1 MDESFWSANND
12 DEDKECRYLGIS
24 ENAPVD
30 TCDAMGSNWPAW
42 FDADYD
48 GKCAMKP
55 LQFLDD
61 GHAINC
67 QKGSPASLYG
77 DNTIIGRSLAVHG
90 DKEESSIDACCTI
103 MDMVTEDG
111 KPDRVAFRAETK
123 KLMKQKRAIKKRR
136 NRKEQRDVIWDSDD
150 ESDMSDSDSDDS
162 DDSSDE
168 EGSGRRMADLLA
180 FGQN

>member
-1 MDESFWSANND
+1 
-12 DEDKECRYLGIS
+12 
-24 ENAPVD
+24 
-30 TCDAMGSNWPAW
+30 
-42 FDADYD
+42 
-48 GKCAMKP
+48 
-55 LQFLDD
+55 
-61 GHAINC
+61 
-67 QKGSPASLYG
+67 
-77 DNTIIGRSLAVHG
+77 
-90 DKEESSIDACCTI
+90 

-162 DDSSDE
+162 DDSDDSSDE

-180 FGQN
+180 FSQN

>member
-1 MDESFWSANND
+1 MDPDMWKANHD
-12 DEDKECRYLGIS
+12 DDKECRYLGIS

-42 FDADYD
+42 FDKDYD

-61 GHAINC
+61 GYAINS

-123 KLMKQKRAIKKRR
+123 KLMKQKRAIKRKRMNDNDEDDSMDERR
-136 NRKEQRDVIWDSDD
+136 NLSDD
-150 ESDMSDSDSDDS
+150 ESDMSDSNSDDY
-162 DDSSDE
+162 
-168 EGSGRRMADLLA
+168 
-180 FGQN
+180 